1 MLNVI
6 VIANYFGPPPRI
18 FPLWLDS
25 CGANVLIRWVLVND
39 LDMAKYRVPS
49 NMKVVQSDFSQ
60 MRNLLQSKFPWQIRY
75 ERPWDFCA
83 FKPLLGT
90 IFEDELREADYCGW
104 SDCDMLYGDLTPVV
118 KIAEQGYDKIMPN
131 GHFSIIRNTPELN
144 KFIFHHPCTRKA
156 VAADEKGLS
165 CYDERDFRFTVMH
178 DYGAKQASEVVPY
191 IHLYPRWGHFKFNV
205 SKAASR
211 LLGLGEDGSCPVVF
225 TWQNGKLTGHFALPN
240 HSVQTLDLA
249 YVHFFK
255 RNICAKVDELKSDGS
270 VYLIKPSGV
279 VKLCEASDSFEGISY
294 VKILLLNFPRLHLK
308 YIKDR
313 LNLATAKRKLRRLFR
328 MFCKQKVQQDDTIV
342 FHSDC

>member
-1 MLNVI
+1 MLDI
-6 VIANYFGPPPRI
+6 RVIANYFGAPPRI

-25 CGANVLIRWVLVND
+25 CGAN
-39 LDMAKYRVPS
+39 LDIQWMFITDIDMSCYTLPS
-49 NMKVVQSDFSQ
+49 NMTVINTNFGKLKEV
-60 MRNLLQSKFPWQIRY
+60 LQAKFPYPVRY

-90 IFEDELREADYCGW
+90 IFEDELQGADYWGW

-118 KIAEQGYDKIMPN
+118 KLAEQGYDKIMPN

-144 KFIFHHPCTRKA
+144 KFIFNHPCTRKA
-156 VAADEKGLS
+156 VAVDENGLS

-178 DYGAKQASEVVPY
+178 DYGAKQASEIVPY

-225 TWQNGKLTGHFALPN
+225 TWQSGKLTGHFALPN

-255 RNICAKVDELKSDGS
+255 RNIGIKTDNLKTDGT
-270 VYLIKPSGV
+270 VYLIKPCGV
-279 VKLCEASDSFEGISY
+279 AKLCDPGASFEGLSY
-294 VKILLLNFPRLHLK
+294 AKILLLNFPRLHWK

-328 MFCKQKVQQDDTIV
+328 GLRKQKVQQNDTIV